1 MEYQSPLED
10 LLDALEQNGIDTSK
24 LKIKE
29 EQDENL

>member
-1 MEYQSPLED
+1 MEYQLSLDD
-10 LLDALEQNGIDTSK
+10 LLDSLEQNGIDTSK

>member
-1 MEYQSPLED
+1 MEYQLPLED
-10 LLDALEQNGIDTSK
+10 LLDALEEKGIDTSK